1 MQVILLS
8 SSEKKLSDL
17 RKKNETL
24 FLKHLLKQLI
34 LHKLVET
41 CSVLNLWI
49 RFFFR
54 SFLLL

>member
-8 SSEKKLSDL
+8 SSEKKLWFK
-17 RKKNETL
+17 KKNETL

-34 LHKLVET
+34 LHKLVEI